1 MKYGKRMIAILLAAV
16 LTVGTLPQAALAE
29 EPTETTAVCTEPVE
43 TVQIPETTA
52 ETAAPETTGS
62 TEESVPETRPETA
75 PAATEESVPEPTGE
89 TAAETMGETVP
100 ETTGETVPETTAE
113 TEPEALLY
121 GLAGLPEDYVLSE
134 EELADKADMI
144 SHQVAQQTA
153 ALTEG
158 EQYEK
163 NTILVWAETEE
174 IAQVYA
180 EAFSAE
186 LLSWQDGLAALKLNG
201 VSVVEALIAAQESDR
216 LPAAYPNHIAVLPPD
231 EAEGTEDSGIA
242 LFSDDIPQTQTW
254 RSWLDNTADP
264 DTLLKNPASG
274 SYQYMHDTVDSYA
287 AWGVTTGKG
296 VTVAI
301 LDSGVMANH
310 EDLPNVTRIEVLYE
324 DKRLGLIGLGLDDAI
339 GHGTHVAGII
349 GAAMGN
355 GKGGAGIAP
364 GVKLLSLRITN
375 DKGSSTDAKLICG
388 LQAAVKAGAQ
398 IVNISLGGPAYSAVF
413 QKAINEATEAG
424 VTVVAAMGND
434 GTNCLNYPAG
444 YDNVI
449 GVVSVDRTNNRAS
462 GSSYGTWGD
471 VAAPGADIWSTYYNG
486 SYWPKSGTSMAS
498 PVVAG
503 VAALYKSVHPDAT
516 PAQITARLKAT
527 AAKGDSDLG
536 AGIVNAAAALSE
548 KPGIPT
554 VEIRSG
560 ETGKVLSHSD
570 GGTLSAPWDGQLC
583 LTGTGRFLL
592 YTLDGKTPGIREG
605 QIVCGQRY
613 NGPISLAP
621 YTGQTLTVKAMA
633 VGDGGLAG
641 TVLTCRIQVKK
652 GTEIGSVTVSG
663 PRELLAG
670 KTGEFQANVTGVN
683 PEAPVEQAV
692 TWQISN
698 RSENMAK
705 ASVNAST
712 GRLTT
717 PKLSAGD
724 EGWVEVT
731 AESKVGQVS
740 SEPFRVT
747 VKALNPVAK
756 ISLSETK
763 VSCYTG
769 NTAAL
774 TVTMLD
780 SKGNPVSPEVL
791 WSSSK
796 PQVATVENGVVTAL
810 VKGTAVITCKAL
822 DGSGKTAKC
831 TVTVTQGVE
840 SLTITGPASVAPG
853 GSAAF
858 RAQVSPRGAVN
869 RLTWSVVEGPA
880 GTRITNGRLYIPANA
895 PTGEPITI
903 SARPPEGGGTGA
915 EYTLRVAP
923 KCASVHTYLAGE
935 SGYVPVTEGYDW
947 AGNLTGL
954 TLYSVTP
961 ARYSS
966 RKDSAPLG
974 ATPMDAKGNYVDNES
989 CIRWSSSNPSVA
1001 SVTANGFVQ
1010 AHKAGTAKITAAAQ
1024 DGSNKKRIIT
1034 VKVENPVSKIALSTS
1049 APRGRMLIT
1058 PLLAAGKS
1066 VSHKVTFAETYGKP
1080 TNQKITWSWEL
1091 WARKGSERWNL
1102 TEDFSRYIG
1111 LTTSGRLSIRANAS
1125 SLIRDYIEAGKN
1137 LELTVIAQSQES
1149 GKAQD
1154 SITYLLV
1161 PPATKLYVAANRKT
1175 VGIEPGGTRE
1185 TVFYS
1190 DQFARSMGSYS
1201 ASNFVYTS
1209 SNPKVASVP
1218 AAVTMGK
1225 VTRYT
1230 GYSYGNDGWFSLQIH
1245 STQTGTAKITIRT
1258 TDGTNRSCTI
1268 TVRSTPKKEPS

>member
-1 MKYGKRMIAILLAAV
+1 MKYGKRIIAILLAAV
-16 LTVGTLPQAALAE
+16 LAMGTLPQAALAE

-43 TVQIPETTA
+43 TAQIPETRA

-89 TAAETMGETVP
+89 TIA

-113 TEPEALLY
+113 TEPEALPY
-121 GLAGLPEDYVLSE
+121 GLPGLPEDYILSD

-153 ALTEG
+153 SLTEG
-158 EQYEK
+158 TQYESG
-163 NTILVWAETEE
+163 ILLVWADTEE
-174 IAQVYA
+174 TAQAYA
-180 EAFSAE
+180 QAFSAE
-186 LLSWQDGLAALKLNG
+186 LVCRQDGLATLRLNG
-201 VSVVEALIAAQESDR
+201 VSVVEALTAAQESDR

-231 EAEGTEDSGIA
+231 EGEWEENPGLA
-242 LFSDDIPQTQTW
+242 LFSDDIPQPQTW
-254 RSWLDNTADP
+254 RSWLDNTENPDP
-264 DTLLKNPASG
+264 YLTDPTSYR
-274 SYQYMHDTVDSYA
+274 YQYMHDTVDSYA

-296 VTVAI
+296 VTVAVI
-301 LDSGVMANH
+301 DTGVKANH
-310 EDLPNVTRIEVLYE
+310 EDLPNLRRVEVTNGNEP
-324 DKRLGLIGLGLDDAI
+324 LGLEDAT

-364 GVKLLSLRITN
+364 GAAILSLRVVNAAGYIFY
-375 DKGSSTDAKLICG
+375 DSALIAA
-388 LQAAVKAGAQ
+388 LRTAVKNGAQ
-398 IVNISLGGPAYSAVF
+398 IVNISIGGTAYNAVF
-413 QKAINEATEAG
+413 QKVINEAAEAG

-471 VAAPGADIWSTYYNG
+471 VAAPGADIWSTYKNG
-486 SYWPKSGTSMAS
+486 SYGPKSGTSMAS

-527 AAKGDSDLG
+527 ATRGGSDLG

-554 VEIRSG
+554 AEIRSG
-560 ETGKVLSHSD
+560 ATGEVLSQSD
-570 GGTLSAPWDGQLC
+570 GGTLSAPWDGRLC

-613 NGPISLAP
+613 SEPISLAD
-621 YTGQTLTVKAMA
+621 YAGQTLTVKAMA

-641 TVLTCRIQVKK
+641 SVLTCRIQVKK

-692 TWQISN
+692 TWRISG
-698 RSENMAK
+698 RSDNMAR
-705 ASVNAST
+705 AAIGAST
-712 GRLTT
+712 GKLTT
-717 PKLSAGD
+717 PRLSAGD

-731 AESKVGQVS
+731 AASKTGQVS

-756 ISLSETK
+756 INLSAARI
-763 VSCYTG
+763 SCYTG
-769 NTAAL
+769 NTATL

-796 PQVATVENGVVTAL
+796 PQVATVEDGVVTAL
-810 VKGTAVITCKAL
+810 TKGSTSITCKAL

-831 TVTVTQGVE
+831 TVTVAQAVE
-840 SLTITGPASVAPG
+840 SLTITGPASLAPG
-853 GSAAF
+853 ASFTFKAQAA
-858 RAQVSPRGAVN
+858 PKGAGN
-869 RLTWSVVEGPA
+869 RFTWSVLAGPE
-880 GTRITNGRLYIPANA
+880 GTRITNGRLSVPKDAQIGD
-895 PTGEPITI
+895 TITI
-903 SARPPEGGGTGA
+903 SAQPPEGGGAGA

-923 KCASVHTYLAGE
+923 KCASVHISIPWNSDSPYAPLSE
-935 SGYVPVTEGYDW
+935 SYDR

-954 TLYSVTP
+954 TLYSVQP
-961 ARYSS
+961 GEYSK
-966 RKDSAPLG
+966 RKDCVRLVAD
-974 ATPMDAKGNYVDNES
+974 PMDARGGYLDNAG
-989 CIRWSSSNPSVA
+989 CLQWSSSNSSIV
-1001 SVTANGFVQ
+1001 SVTDNGFVQ
-1010 AHKAGTAKITAAAQ
+1010 AHKAGTAKITVSAL
-1024 DGSNKKRIIT
+1024 DGSGKKQTVT
-1034 VKVENPVSKIALSTS
+1034 VKVENPVSTIALFSS
-1049 APRGRMLIT
+1049 APQGRMLISE

-1066 VSHKVTFAETYGKP
+1066 VSHKVTFAETYGRP
-1080 TNQKITWSWEL
+1080 TNQKITWSWTL
-1091 WARKGSERWNL
+1091 KDSNGWDR
-1102 TEDFSRYIG
+1102 TEEFARYIG
-1111 LTTSGRLSIRANAS
+1111 LTSSGRLSIRSNAQSILSDDRNANTT
-1125 SLIRDYIEAGKN
+1125 LK
-1137 LELTVIAQSQES
+1137 LTVIAQSQDLS
-1149 GKAQD
+1149 GAYD
-1154 SITYLLV
+1154 TVTYRLV
-1161 PPATKLYVAANRKT
+1161 PPATKLYVAADRKT

-1185 TVFYS
+1185 MVFYS

-1201 ASNFVYTS
+1201 VSNFVYTS
-1209 SNPKVASVP
+1209 SNPKVASVVGS
-1218 AAVTMGK
+1218 ASGSSSGK
-1225 VTRYT
+1225 
-1230 GYSYGNDGWFSLQIH
+1230 DGWFTLKLS
-1245 STQTGTAKITIRT
+1245 STQTGTARITIRT

-1268 TVRSTPKKEPS
+1268 TVRSMPKRSNHE

>member
-1 MKYGKRMIAILLAAV
+1 MKYGKRIIAILLAAV
-16 LTVGTLPQAALAE
+16 LTMGTLPQAALAE

-43 TVQIPETTA
+43 TTQIPETTA

-113 TEPEALLY
+113 TEPEALPY

-134 EELADKADMI
+134 EALADKADMI

-186 LLSWQDGLAALKLNG
+186 LLSWQDGLATLRLNG
-201 VSVVEALIAAQESDR
+201 VSVVEALTAAQESDR

-231 EAEGTEDSGIA
+231 EAEGAEAPGLA
-242 LFSDDIPQTQTW
+242 LFSDDIPQPRTW

-310 EDLPNVTRIEVLYE
+310 EDLPNVTRIEVFY
-324 DKRLGLIGLGLDDAI
+324 KNASLGLDDAK

-486 SYWPKSGTSMAS
+486 NYWPKSGTSMAS

-527 AAKGDSDLG
+527 ATKGDSDLG

-560 ETGKVLSHSD
+560 ETGKVLSQSD

-583 LTGTGRFLL
+583 LTGTTGDDYIL
-592 YTLDGKTPGIREG
+592 YTLDGKTPGVREG
-605 QIVCGQRY
+605 QVISGQRY
-613 NGPISLAP
+613 NGPISLAD
-621 YTGQTLTVKAMA
+621 YAGQTLTVKAME
-633 VGDGGLAG
+633 VGSLGMAG
-641 TVLTCRIQVKK
+641 SVLTCRIQVKK
-652 GTEIGSVTVSG
+652 GTQIGSVTVSG

-705 ASVNAST
+705 ASLNAST

-717 PKLSAGD
+717 PKLSAGA

-731 AESKVGQVS
+731 AVSKTGQIS

-756 ISLSETK
+756 ISLSATK
-763 VSCYTG
+763 ISCYTG

-780 SKGNPVSPEVL
+780 SKGNPLSPEVL

-796 PQVATVENGVVTAL
+796 PQVATVEDGVVTAL
-810 VKGTAVITCKAL
+810 TKGSTTITCKAL

-831 TVTVTQGVE
+831 TVTVAQGVE

-869 RLTWSVVEGPA
+869 RLTWSVVEGPE
-880 GTRITNGRLYIPANA
+880 GTRITNGRLYVPANA
-895 PTGEPITI
+895 PTGESITI

-961 ARYSS
+961 ARYST

-1010 AHKAGTAKITAAAQ
+1010 AHKAGTAKITVSAL
-1024 DGSNKKRIIT
+1024 DGSGKKQTVT

-1049 APRGRMLIT
+1049 APRGRMRIT

-1066 VSHKVTFAETYGKP
+1066 VSHKVTFAETYGRP

-1091 WARKGSERWNL
+1091 WARKGSESWNL
-1102 TEDFSRYIG
+1102 TADFSGYIG

-1125 SLIRDYIEAGKN
+1125 NRIRDYIEAGKD
-1137 LELTVIAQSQES
+1137 LELKVIAQSQDLS
-1149 GKAQD
+1149 GAYD
-1154 SITYLLV
+1154 TVTYLLV
-1161 PPATKLYVAANRKT
+1161 PPATKLYTRKSA
-1175 VGIEPGGTRE
+1175 VSIEPGGTVE
-1185 TVFYS
+1185 TDFYS
-1190 DQFARSMGSYS
+1190 NQFAQSKG
-1201 ASNFVYTS
+1201 SNFVFTS
-1209 SNPKVASVP
+1209 SNPKVASVI
-1218 AAVTMGK
+1218 
-1225 VTRYT
+1225 
-1230 GYSYGNDGWFSLQIH
+1230 GNSSDSSGSSAGEDGWFSLVIH

-1268 TVRSTPKKEPS
+1268 TVRSTPKKEQS

>member
-1 MKYGKRMIAILLAAV
+1 MKYGKRIIAILLAAV
-16 LTVGTLPQAALAE
+16 LTMGTLPQAALAE
-29 EPTETTAVCTEPVE
+29 EPTETTAACTEPVE
-43 TVQIPETTA
+43 SVQIPETRA

-62 TEESVPETRPETA
+62 TEESVPETSPETV
-75 PAATEESVPEPTGE
+75 PAVTEESVPEPTGE
-89 TAAETMGETVP
+89 TIA

-113 TEPEALLY
+113 IEPEALPYDLP
-121 GLAGLPEDYVLSE
+121 GLPEDYVLSE
-134 EELADKADMI
+134 EALADKADMI

-153 ALTEG
+153 SLTEG
-158 EQYEK
+158 TQYESGVL
-163 NTILVWAETEE
+163 LVWADTEE
-174 IAQVYA
+174 TAQAYA
-180 EAFSAE
+180 QAFSAE
-186 LLSWQDGLAALKLNG
+186 LVCRQDGLATLRLNG
-201 VSVVEALIAAQESDR
+201 ISVVEALTAAQESDR

-231 EAEGTEDSGIA
+231 EGEWEENSGLA
-242 LFSDDIPQTQTW
+242 LFSEDIPQPQTW
-254 RSWLDNTADP
+254 RSWLDNTENPDP
-264 DTLLKNPASG
+264 YLTDPTAYR
-274 SYQYMHDTVDSYA
+274 YQYMHDTVDSYA

-296 VTVAI
+296 VTVAVI
-301 LDSGVMANH
+301 DTGVKANH
-310 EDLPNVTRIEVLYE
+310 EDLPNLRRVEVTNGNES
-324 DKRLGLIGLGLDDAI
+324 LGLDDAT

-364 GVKLLSLRITN
+364 GATILSLRVVNAAGYIY
-375 DKGSSTDAKLICG
+375 DSALIAA
-388 LQAAVKAGAQ
+388 LRTAVKNGAQ
-398 IVNISLGGPAYSAVF
+398 IVNISIGGTAYNAVF
-413 QKAINEATEAG
+413 QKVVNEATEAG

-471 VAAPGADIWSTYYNG
+471 VAAPGAAVWSTTYNG
-486 SYWPKSGTSMAS
+486 SYGPKSGTSMAS

-527 AAKGDSDLG
+527 ATKGGSDLG
-536 AGIVNAAAALSE
+536 AGIVNAAKALSE

-554 VEIRSG
+554 AEIRSG
-560 ETGKVLSHSD
+560 ETGEVLSQSD

-592 YTLDGKTPGIREG
+592 YTLDGKNPGIREG
-605 QIVCGQRY
+605 QIVRGQRY
-613 NGPISLAP
+613 NGPISLAD
-621 YTGQTLTVKAMA
+621 YAGQTLTVKAMA
-633 VGDGGLAG
+633 VSDGGLAG
-641 TVLTCRIQVKK
+641 SVLTCRIQVKK

-683 PEAPVEQAV
+683 PEAPVEQTV
-692 TWQISN
+692 TWRISG
-698 RSENMAK
+698 RSDNMAR
-705 ASVNAST
+705 AAIGAST
-712 GRLTT
+712 GKLTT

-731 AESKVGQVS
+731 AASKTGQVF

-756 ISLSETK
+756 INLSETK

-769 NTAAL
+769 NTATL

-796 PQVATVENGVVTAL
+796 PQVATVEDGVVTAL
-810 VKGTAVITCKAL
+810 AKGSTTITCKAL

-831 TVTVTQGVE
+831 TVTVAQAVE
-840 SLTITGPASVAPG
+840 SLTITGPASLAPG
-853 GSAAF
+853 ASFTFKAQAA
-858 RAQVSPRGAVN
+858 PKGAAN
-869 RLTWSVVEGPA
+869 RFTWSILAGPE
-880 GTRITNGRLYIPANA
+880 GTRITNGRLSVPKDAQIGD
-895 PTGEPITI
+895 TITI
-903 SARPPEGGGTGA
+903 SAQPPEGGGVGA
-915 EYTLRVAP
+915 EYTLTVAP

-935 SGYVPVTEGYDW
+935 SGYVPVTEGYDR

-954 TLYSVTP
+954 TLYSVQP
-961 ARYSS
+961 GEYSK

-989 CIRWSSSNPSVA
+989 CIRWSSSNPSIV
-1001 SVTANGFVQ
+1001 SVTDDGFVQ
-1010 AHKAGTAKITAAAQ
+1010 AHKAGTAKITVSAL
-1024 DGSNKKRIIT
+1024 DGSGKKQTVT
-1034 VKVENPVSKIALSTS
+1034 VKVENPVSTIALFSS
-1049 APRGRMLIT
+1049 APQGRMLISE

-1066 VSHKVTFAETYGKP
+1066 VSHKVTFAETYGRP
-1080 TNQKITWSWEL
+1080 TNQKITWSWTL
-1091 WARKGSERWNL
+1091 KDSNGWDR
-1102 TEDFSRYIG
+1102 TEEFARYIG
-1111 LTTSGRLSIRANAS
+1111 LTSGGRLSIRSSAQSILADDRDANTT
-1125 SLIRDYIEAGKN
+1125 LY
-1137 LELTVIAQSQES
+1137 LTVIAQSQES
-1149 GKAQD
+1149 GEAQD
-1154 SITYLLV
+1154 SITYRLV
-1161 PPATKLYVAANRKT
+1161 PPATKLYVAADRKT

-1185 TVFYS
+1185 MVFYS

-1201 ASNFVYTS
+1201 VSNFVYTS
-1209 SNPKVASVP
+1209 SNPKVASVVGS
-1218 AAVTMGK
+1218 ASGSSSGK
-1225 VTRYT
+1225 
-1230 GYSYGNDGWFSLQIH
+1230 DGWFTLKLS
-1245 STQTGTAKITIRT
+1245 STQTGTARITIRT

-1268 TVRSTPKKEPS
+1268 TVRSMPKKEQS

>member
-1 MKYGKRMIAILLAAV
+1 MKYGKRIIAILLAAV
-16 LTVGTLPQAALAE
+16 LAMGTLPQAALAE

-43 TVQIPETTA
+43 TTQIPETRA
-52 ETAAPETTGS
+52 ETAAPETTEPA
-62 TEESVPETRPETA
+62 EESVPETTTETA

-89 TAAETMGETVP
+89 TVA
-100 ETTGETVPETTAE
+100 ETTGETIPETTAE
-113 TEPEALLY
+113 TEPEALPYDLP
-121 GLAGLPEDYVLSE
+121 GLPEDYVLSE

-144 SHQVAQQTA
+144 SHKVAQQTA

-186 LLSWQDGLAALKLNG
+186 LLSWQDGLATLRLNG
-201 VSVVEALIAAQESDR
+201 ISVVEALTAAQESDR

-231 EAEGTEDSGIA
+231 EGEWEEDSGIA
-242 LFSDDIPQTQTW
+242 LFSEDIPQTQTW
-254 RSWLDNTADP
+254 RSWLDNTENPDP
-264 DTLLKNPASG
+264 YLTDPTSYR
-274 SYQYMHDTVDSYA
+274 YQYMHDTVDSYA

-310 EDLPNVTRIEVLYE
+310 EDLPNVTRIEVFY
-324 DKRLGLIGLGLDDAI
+324 KNASLGLDDAK

-349 GAAMGN
+349 SAAMGN

-375 DKGSSTDAKLICG
+375 DAGSSNDAKLICG

-413 QKAINEATEAG
+413 QKVINEATEAG

-471 VAAPGADIWSTYYNG
+471 VAAPGAAVWSTTYKG
-486 SYWPKSGTSMAS
+486 SYGPKSGTSMAS

-527 AAKGDSDLG
+527 ATRGGSDLG

-560 ETGKVLSHSD
+560 ETGEVLSQSD

-613 NGPISLAP
+613 NGPISLAD
-621 YTGQTLTVKAMA
+621 YAGQTLTVKAMA

-641 TVLTCRIQVKK
+641 SVLTCRIQVKK

-692 TWQISN
+692 TWRISD
-698 RSENMAK
+698 RSDNMAR
-705 ASVNAST
+705 AAIGAST
-712 GRLTT
+712 GKLTT
-717 PKLSAGD
+717 PRLSAGD

-731 AESKVGQVS
+731 AASKTGQVS

-756 ISLSETK
+756 IALSTRK
-763 VSCYTG
+763 ISCYTG
-769 NTAAL
+769 NTATL

-780 SKGNPVSPEVL
+780 SKGNPVSTEVL

-796 PQVATVENGVVTAL
+796 PQVATVEDGVVTAL
-810 VKGTAVITCKAL
+810 TKGSTTITCKAL

-831 TVTVTQGVE
+831 TVTVAQAVE
-840 SLTITGPASVAPG
+840 NLTITGPASLAPG
-853 GSAAF
+853 ASFTFKAQAA
-858 RAQVSPRGAVN
+858 PKGAVS
-869 RLTWSVVEGPA
+869 RFTWSVLEGPE
-880 GTRITNGRLYIPANA
+880 GTRITNGRLSVPKDAQIGD
-895 PTGEPITI
+895 TITI
-903 SARPPEGGGTGA
+903 SAQPPEGGGAGA
-915 EYTLRVAP
+915 EYTLTVAP

-935 SGYVPVTEGYDW
+935 SGYVPVTEGYDR

-954 TLYSVTP
+954 TLYSVQP
-961 ARYSS
+961 GEYSK
-966 RKDSAPLG
+966 RKDCVRLG
-974 ATPMDAKGNYVDNES
+974 ADPMDARGRYLDNAG
-989 CIRWSSSNPSVA
+989 CLRWSSSNPSIV
-1001 SVTANGFVQ
+1001 SVTGDGFVQ
-1010 AHKAGTAKITAAAQ
+1010 AHKAGTAKITVSAQ
-1024 DGSNKKRIIT
+1024 DGSGKKQTVT
-1034 VKVENPVSKIALSTS
+1034 VKVENPVSTIALFSS
-1049 APRGRMLIT
+1049 APQGRMLISE

-1066 VSHKVTFAETYGKP
+1066 VSHKVTFAETYGRP
-1080 TNQKITWSWEL
+1080 TNQKITWSWTL
-1091 WARKGSERWNL
+1091 KDSNGWDR
-1102 TEDFSRYIG
+1102 TEEFARYIG
-1111 LTTSGRLSIRANAS
+1111 LTSSGRLSIRSSAQSILSDYRDANTT
-1125 SLIRDYIEAGKN
+1125 LK
-1137 LELTVIAQSQES
+1137 LTVIAQSQDLS
-1149 GKAQD
+1149 GAYD
-1154 SITYLLV
+1154 TVTYLLV
-1161 PPATKLYVAANRKT
+1161 PPATKLSVVADRKT

-1185 TVFYS
+1185 MVFYS

-1201 ASNFVYTS
+1201 VSNFVYTS
-1209 SNPKVASVP
+1209 SNPKVASVVGS
-1218 AAVTMGK
+1218 ASGSSSGK
-1225 VTRYT
+1225 
-1230 GYSYGNDGWFSLQIH
+1230 DGWFTLKLS
-1245 STQTGTAKITIRT
+1245 STQTGTARITIRT

-1268 TVRSTPKKEPS
+1268 TVRSMPKKEQS

>member
-1 MKYGKRMIAILLAAV
+1 
-16 LTVGTLPQAALAE
+16 
-29 EPTETTAVCTEPVE
+29 
-43 TVQIPETTA
+43 
-52 ETAAPETTGS
+52 
-62 TEESVPETRPETA
+62 
-75 PAATEESVPEPTGE
+75 
-89 TAAETMGETVP
+89 
-100 ETTGETVPETTAE
+100 
-113 TEPEALLY
+113 
-121 GLAGLPEDYVLSE
+121 
-134 EELADKADMI
+134 
-144 SHQVAQQTA
+144 
-153 ALTEG
+153 
-158 EQYEK
+158 
-163 NTILVWAETEE
+163 
-174 IAQVYA
+174 
-180 EAFSAE
+180 
-186 LLSWQDGLAALKLNG
+186 
-201 VSVVEALIAAQESDR
+201 
-216 LPAAYPNHIAVLPPD
+216 
-231 EAEGTEDSGIA
+231 
-242 LFSDDIPQTQTW
+242 
-254 RSWLDNTADP
+254 
-264 DTLLKNPASG
+264 
-274 SYQYMHDTVDSYA
+274 
-287 AWGVTTGKG
+287 
-296 VTVAI
+296 
-301 LDSGVMANH
+301 
-310 EDLPNVTRIEVLYE
+310 
-324 DKRLGLIGLGLDDAI
+324 
-339 GHGTHVAGII
+339 
-349 GAAMGN
+349 MGN

-413 QKAINEATEAG
+413 QKAINEAAEAG

-471 VAAPGADIWSTYYNG
+471 VAAPGASIYSTTYTG
-486 SYWPKSGTSMAS
+486 SYGPKSGTSMAS

-503 VAALYKSVHPDAT
+503 VAALYKSVHPNAT

-527 AAKGDSDLG
+527 ATKGDSDLG

-560 ETGKVLSHSD
+560 ETGKVLSQSD

-583 LTGTGRFLL
+583 LTGTTGDDYIL
-592 YTLDGKTPGIREG
+592 YTLDGKTPGVREE
-605 QIVCGQRY
+605 QVISGQRY

-621 YTGQTLTVKAMA
+621 YAGRTLTVKAME
-633 VGDGGLAG
+633 VGSLGMAG
-641 TVLTCRIQVKK
+641 SVLTCRIQVKK

-670 KTGEFQANVTGVN
+670 KTGEFRAKVTGVN

-774 TVTMLD
+774 TVTMSD

-796 PQVATVENGVVTAL
+796 PQVATVEDGVVTAL
-810 VKGTAVITCKAL
+810 TKGSTTITCKAL

-880 GTRITNGRLYIPANA
+880 GTRITNGRLYVPANA

-923 KCASVHTYLAGE
+923 KCAGVHTYLAGE
-935 SGYVPVTEGYDW
+935 SGYVPVTEGYDR

-1066 VSHKVTFAETYGKP
+1066 VSHKVTFAETYGRP
-1080 TNQKITWSWEL
+1080 TNQKITWSWTAWDSYGWNHTDEL
-1091 WARKGSERWNL
+1091 AR
-1102 TEDFSRYIG
+1102 YVG
-1111 LTTSGRLSIRANAS
+1111 LTTSGRLSIHPKAA
-1125 SLIRDYIEAGKN
+1125 SLIEEWVQAGKTPY
-1137 LELTVIAQSQES
+1137 LMVTAQSQDL
-1149 GKAQD
+1149 GGAQD
-1154 SITYLLV
+1154 SVTYILT
-1161 PPATKLYVAANRKT
+1161 PPATKLSVAANRKT

-1185 TVFYS
+1185 IVFYT
-1190 DQFARSMGSYS
+1190 DQFAQSKGSYS
-1201 ASNFVYTS
+1201 VSNFVITS

-1218 AAVTMGK
+1218 ASVGMDK

-1230 GYSYGNDGWFSLQIH
+1230 GYSYGNDGWFSLLIH
-1245 STQTGTAKITIRT
+1245 STQPGTARITIRT

-1268 TVRSTPKKEPS
+1268 TVRSTPKKEGS

>member
-1 MKYGKRMIAILLAAV
+1 MKYGKRIIAILLAAV
-16 LTVGTLPQAALAE
+16 LTMGILPQAALAE

-52 ETAAPETTGS
+52 ETAAPETTEPA
-62 TEESVPETRPETA
+62 EESVPETTTETA
-75 PAATEESVPEPTGE
+75 PAVTEESVPEPTGQT
-89 TAAETMGETVP
+89 TA

-113 TEPEALLY
+113 TKPEALPY

-134 EELADKADMI
+134 EALADKADMI

-158 EQYEK
+158 AQYEK

-186 LLSWQDGLAALKLNG
+186 LLSWQDGLAALRLNG
-201 VSVVEALIAAQESDR
+201 VSVVEALTAAQESDR

-242 LFSDDIPQTQTW
+242 LFSDDIPQPQTW

-264 DTLLKNPASG
+264 DTLLQNPASG

-310 EDLPNVTRIEVLYE
+310 EDLPNVTRIEVFY
-324 DKRLGLIGLGLDDAI
+324 KNASLGLDDAI

-349 GAAMGN
+349 NAAMGN

-527 AAKGDSDLG
+527 ATKGDSDLG

-554 VEIRSG
+554 AEIRSG
-560 ETGKVLSHSD
+560 ETGKVLSQSD

-605 QIVCGQRY
+605 QIVRGQRY

-621 YTGQTLTVKAMA
+621 YVGQTLTVKAMA

-670 KTGEFQANVTGVN
+670 KTGEFRANVTGVN
-683 PEAPVEQAV
+683 PEAPVEQTV
-692 TWQISN
+692 TWHISD

-712 GRLTT
+712 GKLTT
-717 PKLSAGD
+717 PRLSAGD
-724 EGWVEVT
+724 EGWVEVM
-731 AESKVGQVS
+731 AESKAGQVS

-756 ISLSETK
+756 IALSTRK
-763 VSCYTG
+763 ISCYTG
-769 NTAAL
+769 NTATL

-780 SKGNPVSPEVL
+780 SKGNPVFPEVL

-796 PQVATVENGVVTAL
+796 PQVATVEDGVVTAL
-810 VKGTAVITCKAL
+810 AKGSTTITCKAL

-831 TVTVTQGVE
+831 TVTVAQAVE
-840 SLTITGPASVAPG
+840 SLTITGPASVVPG
-853 GSAAF
+853 GSAVF

-880 GTRITNGRLYIPANA
+880 GTRITNGRLYVPKDA
-895 PTGEPITI
+895 PIGDTITI
-903 SARPPEGGGTGA
+903 SARPPEGGGTGT
-915 EYTLRVAP
+915 EYTLRIAP

-935 SGYVPVTEGYDW
+935 SGYVPVTEGYDR
-947 AGNLTGL
+947 ARNLTGL

-961 ARYSS
+961 ARYST

-1001 SVTANGFVQ
+1001 SVTADGFVQ

-1066 VSHKVTFAETYGKP
+1066 VSHKVTFAETYGRP

-1091 WARKGSERWNL
+1091 WARKDSESWNL
-1102 TEDFSRYIG
+1102 TADFSRYIG

-1125 SLIRDYIEAGKN
+1125 SLIRNYIEAGKN
-1137 LELTVIAQSQES
+1137 LELTAIAQSQES
-1149 GKAQD
+1149 GKARD

-1161 PPATKLYVAANRKT
+1161 PPATKLYVAADRKI

-1190 DQFARSMGSYS
+1190 DQYAQYPYKSIYP
-1201 ASNFVYTS
+1201 ASNFIFTS
-1209 SNPKVASVP
+1209 SNPKVASVI
-1218 AAVTMGK
+1218 GNNN
-1225 VTRYT
+1225 T
-1230 GYSYGNDGWFSLQIH
+1230 GYCYGNDGWFTLKIH

-1268 TVRSTPKKEPS
+1268 TVRSTPKKEQS

>member
-16 LTVGTLPQAALAE
+16 LTMGTLPQAALAE

-43 TVQIPETTA
+43 TAQIPETTS

-75 PAATEESVPEPTGE
+75 PAATDESVPEPTGE

-100 ETTGETVPETTAE
+100 ETTAE
-113 TEPEALLY
+113 TEPEALPY

-186 LLSWQDGLAALKLNG
+186 LLSWQDGLAALRLNG
-201 VSVVEALIAAQESDR
+201 VSVAEALTAAQESDR

-231 EAEGTEDSGIA
+231 EGEGTEAPGLA
-242 LFSDDIPQTQTW
+242 LFSDDIPQPQTW

-324 DKRLGLIGLGLDDAI
+324 DKRLGLISLGLDDAI

-349 GAAMGN
+349 SAAMGN

-375 DKGSSTDAKLICG
+375 DKGSSTDSKLICG

-413 QKAINEATEAG
+413 QKAINEAAEAG

-471 VAAPGADIWSTYYNG
+471 VAAPGASIYSTTYTG
-486 SYWPKSGTSMAS
+486 SYGPKSGTSMAS

-503 VAALYKSVHPDAT
+503 VAALYKSVHPNAT

-527 AAKGDSDLG
+527 ATKGDSDLG

-560 ETGKVLSHSD
+560 ETGKVLSQSD

-605 QIVCGQRY
+605 QVISGQRY
-613 NGPISLAP
+613 SEPISLAD
-621 YTGQTLTVKAMA
+621 YAGQTLTVKAMA

-652 GTEIGSVTVSG
+652 GTQIGSVTVSG

-670 KTGEFQANVTGVN
+670 KTGEFRAKVTGVN
-683 PEAPVEQAV
+683 PEAPVEQTV
-692 TWQISN
+692 IWQISN

-712 GRLTT
+712 GKLTT

-747 VKALNPVAK
+747 VKTLNPVAK

-774 TVTMLD
+774 TVTMSD

-796 PQVATVENGVVTAL
+796 PQVATVEGGVVTAL
-810 VKGTAVITCKAL
+810 AKGTAVITCKAL

-831 TVTVTQGVE
+831 TVTVAQGVE

-895 PTGEPITI
+895 PIGDVITI
-903 SARPPEGGGTGA
+903 SAQPPAGGGAGA

-935 SGYVPVTEGYDW
+935 SGYVPVTEGYDL

-1001 SVTANGFVQ
+1001 SVTASGFVQ
-1010 AHKAGTAKITAAAQ
+1010 AHKAGTAKITVSAL

-1066 VSHKVTFAETYGKP
+1066 VSHKVTFAETYGRP

-1091 WARKGSERWNL
+1091 WAKKDSESWNL
-1102 TEDFSRYIG
+1102 TADFSRYIG

-1125 SLIRDYIEAGKN
+1125 NRIRDYIEAGKN
-1137 LELTVIAQSQES
+1137 LELKVIAQSQES
-1149 GKAQD
+1149 GRAQD

-1161 PPATKLYVAANRKT
+1161 PPATKLYTRKSA
-1175 VGIEPGGTRE
+1175 VSIEPGGTVE
-1185 TVFYS
+1185 TDFYS
-1190 DQFARSMGSYS
+1190 NQFAQSKG
-1201 ASNFVYTS
+1201 SNFVFTS
-1209 SNPKVASVP
+1209 SNPKVASVI
-1218 AAVTMGK
+1218 
-1225 VTRYT
+1225 
-1230 GYSYGNDGWFSLQIH
+1230 GNSSGSSAGEDGWFSLVIH

-1268 TVRSTPKKEPS
+1268 TVRSTPKKEQS

>member
-16 LTVGTLPQAALAE
+16 LTMGTLPQTALAE

-43 TVQIPETTA
+43 TAQIPETTA
-52 ETAAPETTGS
+52 ETAAPETTGPV
-62 TEESVPETRPETA
+62 EESVPETRPETA

-89 TAAETMGETVP
+89 TTA

-113 TEPEALLY
+113 TEPEALPY

-134 EELADKADMI
+134 EELADKADMV

-186 LLSWQDGLAALKLNG
+186 LLSWQDGLATLKLNG
-201 VSVVEALIAAQESDR
+201 VSVVEALTAAQESDR
-216 LPAAYPNHIAVLPPD
+216 LPAAYPNHMAVLPPD
-231 EAEGTEDSGIA
+231 EAEGTEDSGVA

-287 AWGVTTGKG
+287 AWGITTGKG
-296 VTVAI
+296 VTVAVI
-301 LDSGVMANH
+301 DTGVKANH
-310 EDLPNVTRIEVLYE
+310 EDLPNLRRVEVVNGNE
-324 DKRLGLIGLGLDDAI
+324 SLGLDDTV

-364 GVKLLSLRITN
+364 GVTILSLRVV
-375 DKGSSTDAKLICG
+375 DAKGNISVAALTAA
-388 LQAAVKAGAQ
+388 LRTAVKNGAQ
-398 IVNISLGGPAYSAVF
+398 IVNISIGGTGYNAVF
-413 QKAINEATEAG
+413 QKVINEAAEAG

-471 VAAPGADIWSTYYNG
+471 VAAPGANIWSTIYDG
-486 SYWPKSGTSMAS
+486 SYWTKSGTSMAS

-527 AAKGDSDLG
+527 ATKGDSDLG
-536 AGIVNAAAALSE
+536 AGIVNAAAALAE

-560 ETGKVLSHSD
+560 ETGEVLSHST

-583 LTGTGRFLL
+583 LTGSEENAFLL
-592 YTLDGKTPGIREG
+592 YTLDGKTPGVREG
-605 QIVCGQRY
+605 QVISGQRY

-621 YTGQTLTVKAMA
+621 YVGQTLTVKAME
-633 VGDGGLAG
+633 VGSLGMAG
-641 TVLTCRIQVKK
+641 SVLTCRIQVKK

-670 KTGEFQANVTGVN
+670 KTGEFQAKVTGVN

-692 TWQISN
+692 TWRISD

-712 GRLTT
+712 GKLTT

-724 EGWVEVT
+724 EGWVEVM
-731 AESKVGQVS
+731 AASKAGQVS

-747 VKALNPVAK
+747 VKTLNPVAK

-769 NTAAL
+769 NTVNLRA
-774 TVTMLD
+774 TMLD
-780 SKGNPVSPEVL
+780 SKGAPVTPEVL

-796 PQVATVENGVVTAL
+796 PQVATVEDGVVTAL

-858 RAQVSPRGAVN
+858 RAQASPRGAVN
-869 RLTWSVVEGPA
+869 RFTWSVVEGPA
-880 GTRITNGRLYIPANA
+880 GTRITNGRLYVPANA

-903 SARPPEGGGTGA
+903 SARPPAGGGTGA

-935 SGYVPVTEGYDW
+935 SGYVPVTEGYDL

-1001 SVTANGFVQ
+1001 SVTASGFVQ

-1066 VSHKVTFAETYGKP
+1066 VSHKVTFAETYGRP

-1091 WARKGSERWNL
+1091 WARKGSESWNL
-1102 TEDFSRYIG
+1102 TADFSGYIG

-1149 GKAQD
+1149 GRAQD
-1154 SITYLLV
+1154 SVTYLLV

-1185 TVFYS
+1185 MVFYS

-1201 ASNFVYTS
+1201 KGNFVYTS

-1218 AAVTMGK
+1218 ASVSMDK
-1225 VTRYT
+1225 VTRCT
-1230 GYSYGNDGWFSLQIH
+1230 GYSYGNDGWFSLLIH

-1268 TVRSTPKKEPS
+1268 TVRSTPKKEGS

>member
-1 MKYGKRMIAILLAAV
+1 MKYGKRIIAILLAVV
-16 LTVGTLPQAALAE
+16 LTMGTLPQAALAE

-43 TVQIPETTA
+43 TAQIPETTA
-52 ETAAPETTGS
+52 EMAAPETTGPA
-62 TEESVPETRPETA
+62 EESVPETRPETA
-75 PAATEESVPEPTGE
+75 PAATEELVPEPTGE

-113 TEPEALLY
+113 TEPEALPY

-134 EELADKADMI
+134 EALADKADMI

-201 VSVVEALIAAQESDR
+201 VSVVEALTAAQESDR
-216 LPAAYPNHIAVLPPD
+216 LPAAYPNHMAVLPPD
-231 EAEGTEDSGIA
+231 EAEGAEEPGLA

-375 DKGSSTDAKLICG
+375 DKGSSNDAKLICG

-471 VAAPGADIWSTYYNG
+471 VAAPGANIWSTIYDG

-527 AAKGDSDLG
+527 ATKGDSDLG
-536 AGIVNAAAALSE
+536 AGIVNAAAALAE

-560 ETGKVLSHSD
+560 ETGEVLSQSD

-592 YTLDGKTPGIREG
+592 YTLDGKTPGILEG

-613 NGPISLAP
+613 SEPISLAD
-621 YTGQTLTVKAMA
+621 YVGQTLTVKAMA
-633 VGDGGLAG
+633 VSDGGLAG

-670 KTGEFQANVTGVN
+670 KTGEFRAKVTGVN

-731 AESKVGQVS
+731 AESKAGQVS

-747 VKALNPVAK
+747 VKTLNPVAK

-774 TVTMLD
+774 TVTMSD

-791 WSSSK
+791 WSSGK
-796 PQVATVENGVVTAL
+796 PQVATVEDGVVTAL

-880 GTRITNGRLYIPANA
+880 GTRITNGRLYVPANA

-935 SGYVPVTEGYDW
+935 SGYVPVTEGYDL

-961 ARYSS
+961 ARYSG

-1024 DGSNKKRIIT
+1024 DGSGKKQTVT
-1034 VKVENPVSKIALSTS
+1034 VKVESLVSKIALSTS
-1049 APRGRMLIT
+1049 ALRGRMLIT

-1066 VSHKVTFAETYGKP
+1066 VSHKVTFAETYGRP

-1102 TEDFSRYIG
+1102 TADFSRYIG

-1125 SLIRDYIEAGKN
+1125 NRIRDYIEEGKD
-1137 LELTVIAQSQES
+1137 LELKVIAQSQDLS
-1149 GKAQD
+1149 GAYD
-1154 SITYLLV
+1154 TVTYLLV
-1161 PPATKLYVAANRKT
+1161 PPATKLYTRKS
-1175 VGIEPGGTRE
+1175 VVSIEPGGTVE
-1185 TVFYS
+1185 TDFYS
-1190 DQFARSMGSYS
+1190 NQFAQSKG
-1201 ASNFVYTS
+1201 SNFVFTS
-1209 SNPKVASVP
+1209 SNPKVASVI
-1218 AAVTMGK
+1218 
-1225 VTRYT
+1225 
-1230 GYSYGNDGWFSLQIH
+1230 GNSSGSSAGEDGWFSLVIH

-1268 TVRSTPKKEPS
+1268 TVRSTPKKEQS

>member
-1 MKYGKRMIAILLAAV
+1 MKYGKRIIAILLAAV
-16 LTVGTLPQAALAE
+16 LTMGTLPQAALAE
-29 EPTETTAVCTEPVE
+29 EPTETTAICTEPVE

-62 TEESVPETRPETA
+62 TEESIPETA
-75 PAATEESVPEPTGE
+75 PAATEESVPEPT
-89 TAAETMGETVP
+89 GETVP

-113 TEPEALLY
+113 TEPEALPY
-121 GLAGLPEDYVLSE
+121 DLAGLPEDYVLSE
-134 EELADKADMI
+134 EALADKADMI

-201 VSVVEALIAAQESDR
+201 VSVVEALTAAQKSDR

-231 EAEGTEDSGIA
+231 EAEGAEEPGLA
-242 LFSDDIPQTQTW
+242 LFSEDIPQPQTW
-254 RSWLDNTADP
+254 RSWLDNTENPDP
-264 DTLLKNPASG
+264 YLTDPTSYR
-274 SYQYMHDTVDSYA
+274 YQYMHDTVDSYA

-296 VTVAI
+296 VTVAVI
-301 LDSGVMANH
+301 DTGVKANH
-310 EDLPNVTRIEVLYE
+310 EDLPNLRRVEVINGKE
-324 DKRLGLIGLGLDDAI
+324 SLGLDDTA

-364 GVKLLSLRITN
+364 GVTILSLRVVNAAGYIY
-375 DKGSSTDAKLICG
+375 DSALI
-388 LQAAVKAGAQ
+388 AALRTAVENGAQ
-398 IVNISLGGPAYSAVF
+398 IVNISIGGTAYNAVF
-413 QKAINEATEAG
+413 QKVINEAAEAG

-471 VAAPGADIWSTYYNG
+471 VAAPGASIYSTTYTG
-486 SYWPKSGTSMAS
+486 SYGPKSGTSMAS

-527 AAKGDSDLG
+527 ATKGGSDLG

-560 ETGKVLSHSD
+560 ETGEVLSQST

-613 NGPISLAP
+613 SEPISLAD
-621 YTGQTLTVKAMA
+621 YAGQTLTVKAMA
-633 VGDGGLAG
+633 VSDGGLAG
-641 TVLTCRIQVKK
+641 TVLTCRIQVQK
-652 GTEIGSVTVSG
+652 GTQIGSVTVSG

-670 KTGEFQANVTGVN
+670 KTGEFQAKVTGVN

-698 RSENMAK
+698 RSENMAR
-705 ASVNAST
+705 AAIGAST
-712 GRLTT
+712 GKLTT
-717 PKLSAGD
+717 PRLSAGD

-731 AESKVGQVS
+731 AVSKAGQVS

-763 VSCYTG
+763 ISCYTG
-769 NTAAL
+769 NTATL

-780 SKGNPVSPEVL
+780 YKGNPVSPEVL

-796 PQVATVENGVVTAL
+796 PQVATVEDGVVTAL
-810 VKGTAVITCKAL
+810 TKGSTTITCKAL

-831 TVTVTQGVE
+831 TVTVAQAVE
-840 SLTITGPASVAPG
+840 SLTITGPVSLAPGANFTFKAQVAPT
-853 GSAAF
+853 
-858 RAQVSPRGAVN
+858 GAVN
-869 RLTWSVVEGPA
+869 RLTWSVLEGPE
-880 GTRITNGRLYIPANA
+880 GTRIANGRLYVPKDAQ
-895 PTGEPITI
+895 TGDTITI
-903 SARPPEGGGTGA
+903 SAQPPEGGGVGA
-915 EYTLRVAP
+915 EYTLTVAP
-923 KCASVHTYLAGE
+923 KCSRIYTYISGD
-935 SGYVPVTEGYDW
+935 SGYAPLSASYDR
-947 AGNLTGL
+947 AENLTGL
-954 TLYSVTP
+954 TLYSVQP
-961 ARYSS
+961 GECSK
-966 RKDSAPLG
+966 RKDCVLLG
-974 ATPMDAKGNYVDNES
+974 ADPMDARGGYLNNTG
-989 CIRWSSSNPSVA
+989 CLRWSSSNPSIV
-1001 SVTANGFVQ
+1001 SVTDDGFVQ
-1010 AHKAGTAKITAAAQ
+1010 AHKAGTAKITVSAL
-1024 DGSNKKRIIT
+1024 DGSGKKQTVT
-1034 VKVENPVSKIALSTS
+1034 VKVENPVSTIALSTS
-1049 APRGRMLIT
+1049 APRGRMLISDS
-1058 PLLAAGKS
+1058 LLAAGKS
-1066 VSHKVTFAETYGKP
+1066 VSHKVTFAETYGRP

-1091 WARKGSERWNL
+1091 KDSNGWDQ
-1102 TEDFSRYIG
+1102 TEKFARYIG
-1111 LTTSGRLSIRANAS
+1111 LTSGGRLSIRSNAQSILSDYRDANIT
-1125 SLIRDYIEAGKN
+1125 LK
-1137 LELTVIAQSQES
+1137 LTVIAQSQES
-1149 GKAQD
+1149 GEAQD

-1201 ASNFVYTS
+1201 VSNFVYTS
-1209 SNPKVASVP
+1209 SNPKVASVIGDINP
-1218 AAVTMGK
+1218 K
-1225 VTRYT
+1225 RSNT
-1230 GYSYGNDGWFSLQIH
+1230 GYCYGKDGWFTLKLS
-1245 STQTGTAKITIRT
+1245 STQPGTARITIRT

-1268 TVRSTPKKEPS
+1268 TVRSTPKKEQS

>member
-1 MKYGKRMIAILLAAV
+1 MKYGKRIIAILLAAV
-16 LTVGTLPQAALAE
+16 LTMGTLPQAALAE

-43 TVQIPETTA
+43 TTQIPATTA
-52 ETAAPETTGS
+52 ETAAPETTEPA
-62 TEESVPETRPETA
+62 EESVPETRPETT
-75 PAATEESVPEPTGE
+75 PATTEESVPEPTGE
-89 TAAETMGETVP
+89 TIA

-113 TEPEALLY
+113 TEPEALPC
-121 GLAGLPEDYVLSE
+121 GLPGLPEDYILSD

-153 ALTEG
+153 SLTEG
-158 EQYEK
+158 TQYESGV
-163 NTILVWAETEE
+163 LLAWADTEE
-174 IAQVYA
+174 TALAYAQ
-180 EAFSAE
+180 AFSAE
-186 LLSWQDGLAALKLNG
+186 LVCRQDGLATLRLNG
-201 VSVVEALIAAQESDR
+201 VSVVEALTAAQESDR
-216 LPAAYPNHIAVLPPD
+216 LPAAYPNHIALLPPD
-231 EAEGTEDSGIA
+231 EGEWEEDSGLD
-242 LFSDDIPQTQTW
+242 LFSEDIPQPQTW
-254 RSWLDNTADP
+254 RSWLDNTENPDP
-264 DTLLKNPASG
+264 YLTDPTSYR
-274 SYQYMHDTVDSYA
+274 YQYMHDTVDSYA

-296 VTVAI
+296 VTVAVI
-301 LDSGVMANH
+301 DTGVKANH
-310 EDLPNVTRIEVLYE
+310 EDLPNLRRVEVTNGNEF
-324 DKRLGLIGLGLDDAI
+324 LGLDDAT

-364 GVKLLSLRITN
+364 GAAILSLRVVNAAGYIY
-375 DKGSSTDAKLICG
+375 DSALIAA
-388 LQAAVKAGAQ
+388 LRTAVKNGAQ
-398 IVNISLGGPAYSAVF
+398 IVNISIGGTAYNAVF
-413 QKAINEATEAG
+413 QKVINEAAEAG

-471 VAAPGADIWSTYYNG
+471 VAAPGAAVWSTTNHG
-486 SYWPKSGTSMAS
+486 SYGPKSGTSMAS

-527 AAKGDSDLG
+527 ATRGGSDLG

-554 VEIRSG
+554 AEIRSE
-560 ETGKVLSHSD
+560 ETGEVLSRSD

-613 NGPISLAP
+613 NGPISLAD
-621 YTGQTLTVKAMA
+621 YAGQTLTVKAMA

-641 TVLTCRIQVKK
+641 SVLTCRIQVKK

-683 PEAPVEQAV
+683 PEAPVEQTV
-692 TWQISN
+692 TWRISD
-698 RSENMAK
+698 RSDNMAR
-705 ASVNAST
+705 AAIGAST
-712 GRLTT
+712 GKLTT
-717 PKLSAGD
+717 PRLSAGD

-731 AESKVGQVS
+731 AVSKTGQVS

-756 ISLSETK
+756 INLSETK

-769 NTAAL
+769 NTATL
-774 TVTMLD
+774 TVAMLD
-780 SKGNPVSPEVL
+780 AKGNPVSPEVL

-796 PQVATVENGVVTAL
+796 PQVATVEDGVVTAL
-810 VKGTAVITCKAL
+810 AKGSTTITCKAL
-822 DGSGKTAKC
+822 DGSGKIAKC
-831 TVTVTQGVE
+831 TVTVAQAVE
-840 SLTITGPASVAPG
+840 SLTITGPASLAPG
-853 GSAAF
+853 ASFTFKAQAA
-858 RAQVSPRGAVN
+858 PKGAVS
-869 RLTWSVVEGPA
+869 RFTWSVLAGPE
-880 GTRITNGRLYIPANA
+880 GTRITNGRLSVPKDA
-895 PTGEPITI
+895 PIGDTITI
-903 SARPPEGGGTGA
+903 SAQPPEGGGAGA

-935 SGYVPVTEGYDW
+935 SGYVPVTEGYDR

-954 TLYSVTP
+954 TLYSVQP
-961 ARYSS
+961 GEYSK

-989 CIRWSSSNPSVA
+989 CIRWSSSNPSIV
-1001 SVTANGFVQ
+1001 SVTDSGFVQ
-1010 AHKAGTAKITAAAQ
+1010 AHKAGTAKITVSAL
-1024 DGSNKKRIIT
+1024 DGSGKKQTVT
-1034 VKVENPVSKIALSTS
+1034 VKVENPVSTIALFSS
-1049 APRGRMLIT
+1049 APQGRMLISE

-1066 VSHKVTFAETYGKP
+1066 VSHKVTFAQTYGRP
-1080 TNQKITWSWEL
+1080 TNQKITWSWTL
-1091 WARKGSERWNL
+1091 KDSNGWDR
-1102 TEDFSRYIG
+1102 TEDFARYIG
-1111 LTTSGRLSIRANAS
+1111 LTSGGRLSIRSSAQSILSDDRDANTT
-1125 SLIRDYIEAGKN
+1125 LY
-1137 LELTVIAQSQES
+1137 LTVIAQSQDLSE
-1149 GKAQD
+1149 AQD
-1154 SITYLLV
+1154 SITYRLV
-1161 PPATKLYVAANRKT
+1161 PPATKLYVAADRKA

-1185 TVFYS
+1185 MVFYS

-1201 ASNFVYTS
+1201 VSNFVYTS
-1209 SNPKVASVP
+1209 SNPKVASVVGS
-1218 AAVTMGK
+1218 ASGSSSGK
-1225 VTRYT
+1225 
-1230 GYSYGNDGWFSLQIH
+1230 DGWFTLKLS

-1268 TVRSTPKKEPS
+1268 TVRSMPKKEQS

>member
-1 MKYGKRMIAILLAAV
+1 MKYGKRIIAILLAAV
-16 LTVGTLPQAALAE
+16 LAMGTLPQAALAE
-29 EPTETTAVCTEPVE
+29 EPTETTAACTEPVE
-43 TVQIPETTA
+43 TAQIPETTA
-52 ETAAPETTGS
+52 EAAAPETTGS
-62 TEESVPETRPETA
+62 TEESVPETTTETA

-89 TAAETMGETVP
+89 TIA

-113 TEPEALLY
+113 TEPEALPY
-121 GLAGLPEDYVLSE
+121 GLPGLPEDYVLSQ

-153 ALTEG
+153 SLTEG
-158 EQYEK
+158 TQYESGVL
-163 NTILVWAETEE
+163 LVWADTEE
-174 IAQVYA
+174 IAQAYA
-180 EAFSAE
+180 QAFSAE
-186 LLSWQDGLAALKLNG
+186 LVCRQDGLATLRLNG
-201 VSVVEALIAAQESDR
+201 VSVVEALTAAQESDR
-216 LPAAYPNHIAVLPPD
+216 LPAAYPNHIALLPPD
-231 EAEGTEDSGIA
+231 EAEETEDSGLA

-264 DTLLKNPASG
+264 DTLLQNPASG

-296 VTVAI
+296 VTVAVI
-301 LDSGVMANH
+301 DTGVKANH
-310 EDLPNVTRIEVLYE
+310 EDLPNLRRVEVTNGKEP
-324 DKRLGLIGLGLDDAI
+324 LGLEDAT

-364 GVKLLSLRITN
+364 GAAILSLRVVNAAGYIY
-375 DKGSSTDAKLICG
+375 DSALIAA
-388 LQAAVKAGAQ
+388 LRTAVKNGAQ
-398 IVNISLGGPAYSAVF
+398 IVNISIGGTAYNAVF
-413 QKAINEATEAG
+413 QKVINEAAEAG

-471 VAAPGADIWSTYYNG
+471 VAAPGAAVWSTTYYG
-486 SYWPKSGTSMAS
+486 SYSSKSGTSMAS

-527 AAKGDSDLG
+527 ATKGGSDLG

-554 VEIRSG
+554 AEIRSG
-560 ETGKVLSHSD
+560 ETGEVLSRSD

-605 QIVCGQRY
+605 QIVRGQRY
-613 NGPISLAP
+613 NGPISLAD
-621 YTGQTLTVKAMA
+621 YAGQTLTIKAMA
-633 VGDGGLAG
+633 VSDGGLAG
-641 TVLTCRIQVKK
+641 SVLTCRIQVKK
-652 GTEIGSVTVSG
+652 GTEIGSVAVSG

-683 PEAPVEQAV
+683 PEAPVEQTV
-692 TWQISN
+692 TWRISD
-698 RSENMAK
+698 RSDNMAR
-705 ASVNAST
+705 AAIGAST
-712 GRLTT
+712 GKLTT
-717 PKLSAGD
+717 PRLSAGD

-731 AESKVGQVS
+731 AASKTGQVS
-740 SEPFRVT
+740 SKPFRVT

-756 ISLSETK
+756 IALSTRK
-763 VSCYTG
+763 ISCYTG
-769 NTAAL
+769 NTATL

-796 PQVATVENGVVTAL
+796 PQVATVEDGVVTAL
-810 VKGTAVITCKAL
+810 AKGSTTITCKAL

-831 TVTVTQGVE
+831 TVTVAQAVE
-840 SLTITGPASVAPG
+840 SLTITGPASLAPG
-853 GSAAF
+853 ASFTFKAQAA
-858 RAQVSPRGAVN
+858 PKGAAN
-869 RLTWSVVEGPA
+869 RFTWSVLEGPE
-880 GTRITNGRLYIPANA
+880 GTRITNGRLSVPKDAQ
-895 PTGEPITI
+895 TGDTITI
-903 SARPPEGGGTGA
+903 SAQPPEGGGAGA
-915 EYTLRVAP
+915 EYTLTVAP

-935 SGYVPVTEGYDW
+935 SGYVPVTEGYDR

-954 TLYSVTP
+954 TLYSVQP
-961 ARYSS
+961 GEYSK
-966 RKDSAPLG
+966 RKDCVSLVAD
-974 ATPMDAKGNYVDNES
+974 PMDARGRYLDNAG
-989 CIRWSSSNPSVA
+989 CLRWSSSNPSIV
-1001 SVTANGFVQ
+1001 SVTDDGFVQ
-1010 AHKAGTAKITAAAQ
+1010 AHKAGTAKITVSAL
-1024 DGSNKKRIIT
+1024 DGSGKKQTVT
-1034 VKVENPVSKIALSTS
+1034 VKVENPVSTIALFSS
-1049 APRGRMLIT
+1049 APQGRMLISE

-1066 VSHKVTFAETYGKP
+1066 VSHKVTFAETYGRP
-1080 TNQKITWSWEL
+1080 TNQKITWSWTL
-1091 WARKGSERWNL
+1091 KDSNGWDR
-1102 TEDFSRYIG
+1102 TEEFARYIG
-1111 LTTSGRLSIRANAS
+1111 LTSSGRLSIRSSAQSILSDYRDANTT
-1125 SLIRDYIEAGKN
+1125 LK
-1137 LELTVIAQSQES
+1137 LTVIAQSQDLS
-1149 GKAQD
+1149 RAYD
-1154 SITYLLV
+1154 TVTYLLV
-1161 PPATKLYVAANRKT
+1161 PAATKLYVAADRKT

-1185 TVFYS
+1185 MVFYS

-1201 ASNFVYTS
+1201 VSNFVYTS

-1218 AAVTMGK
+1218 ASVSMDK
-1225 VTRYT
+1225 VTRCT
-1230 GYSYGNDGWFSLQIH
+1230 GYSYGNDGWFSLLIH

-1268 TVRSTPKKEPS
+1268 TVRSTPKKEQS

>member
-16 LTVGTLPQAALAE
+16 LTMGTLPQTALAE

-113 TEPEALLY
+113 TEPEALPY

-134 EELADKADMI
+134 EELADKADLI

-186 LLSWQDGLAALKLNG
+186 LLSWQDGLATLKLNG
-201 VSVVEALIAAQESDR
+201 VSVVEALTAAQESDR

-242 LFSDDIPQTQTW
+242 LFSDDIPQPQTW

-310 EDLPNVTRIEVLYE
+310 EDLPNVTRIEVFY
-324 DKRLGLIGLGLDDAI
+324 KNTSLGLDDAK

-527 AAKGDSDLG
+527 ATKGGIDLG

-554 VEIRSG
+554 AEIRSG
-560 ETGKVLSHSD
+560 ETDEVLSHST

-583 LTGTGRFLL
+583 LTGSEENVFLL
-592 YTLDGKTPGIREG
+592 YTLDGKTPGVREG
-605 QIVCGQRY
+605 QVISGQRY

-621 YTGQTLTVKAMA
+621 YVGQTLTVKAME
-633 VGDGGLAG
+633 VGSLGMAG
-641 TVLTCRIQVKK
+641 SVLTCRIQVKK

-670 KTGEFQANVTGVN
+670 KTGEFQAKVTGVN

-712 GRLTT
+712 GKLTT

-724 EGWVEVT
+724 EGWVDVT
-731 AESKVGQVS
+731 AESKAGQVS

-747 VKALNPVAK
+747 VKTLNPVAK

-796 PQVATVENGVVTAL
+796 PQVATVEDGVVTAL

-880 GTRITNGRLYIPANA
+880 GTRITNGRLYVPANA

-935 SGYVPVTEGYDW
+935 SGYVPVTEGYDL
-947 AGNLTGL
+947 AENLTGL

-1066 VSHKVTFAETYGKP
+1066 VSHKVTFAETYGRP

-1091 WARKGSERWNL
+1091 WARKGSESWNVKA
-1102 TEDFSRYIG
+1102 DFSRYIG

-1125 SLIRDYIEAGKN
+1125 NRIRDYIEAGKD
-1137 LELTVIAQSQES
+1137 LELKVIAQSQES

-1161 PPATKLYVAANRKT
+1161 PPATKLYVAADRKT

-1185 TVFYS
+1185 MVFYS
-1190 DQFARSMGSYS
+1190 DQFAQYPYKSIYL
-1201 ASNFVYTS
+1201 ASNFIFTS
-1209 SNPKVASVP
+1209 SNPKVASVI
-1218 AAVTMGK
+1218 GNNN
-1225 VTRYT
+1225 T
-1230 GYSYGNDGWFSLQIH
+1230 GYCYGNDGWFTLKIH

-1268 TVRSTPKKEPS
+1268 TVRSTPKKEQS

>member
-16 LTVGTLPQAALAE
+16 LTMGTLPQTALAE

-43 TVQIPETTA
+43 TVQIPEATE
-52 ETAAPETTGS
+52 ETPPESTGAPEP
-62 TEESVPETRPETA
+62 TEASRPETV

-100 ETTGETVPETTAE
+100 ETTGETVPETTAG
-113 TEPEALLY
+113 TEPEALPY
-121 GLAGLPEDYVLSE
+121 GLAGLPEDYVLSD
-134 EELADKADMI
+134 EELADKADMV

-153 ALTEG
+153 SLTEG
-158 EQYEK
+158 TQYESG
-163 NTILVWAETEE
+163 ILLVWADTEE
-174 IAQVYA
+174 TAQAYA
-180 EAFSAE
+180 RAFSAE
-186 LLSWQDGLAALKLNG
+186 LLSWQDGLATLRLNG
-201 VSVVEALIAAQESDR
+201 ISVVEALTAAQESDR

-242 LFSDDIPQTQTW
+242 LFSDDIPQPQTW

-287 AWGVTTGKG
+287 AWGITTGKG
-296 VTVAI
+296 VTVAVI
-301 LDSGVMANH
+301 DTGVKADH
-310 EDLPNVTRIEVLYE
+310 EDLPNLRRVEVTNGDES
-324 DKRLGLIGLGLDDAI
+324 LGLDDTA

-364 GVKLLSLRITN
+364 GATILSLRVVNSEGKIYVAALTAALR
-375 DKGSSTDAKLICG
+375 T
-388 LQAAVKAGAQ
+388 AVKNGAQ
-398 IVNISLGGPAYSAVF
+398 IVNISIGGTGYNAVF
-413 QKAINEATEAG
+413 QKVINEATEAG

-527 AAKGDSDLG
+527 ATKGDSDLG
-536 AGIVNAAAALSE
+536 AGIVNAAAALAE

-554 VEIRSG
+554 AEIRSG
-560 ETGKVLSHSD
+560 ETGEVLSHST

-583 LTGTGRFLL
+583 LTGTTGDDYIL
-592 YTLDGKTPGIREG
+592 YTLDGKTPGVREG
-605 QIVCGQRY
+605 QVISGQRY

-621 YTGQTLTVKAMA
+621 YTGQTLTVKAME
-633 VGDGGLAG
+633 VGSLGMAG
-641 TVLTCRIQVKK
+641 SVLTCRIQVKK

-663 PRELLAG
+663 PSELLAG
-670 KTGEFQANVTGVN
+670 KTGEFQAKVTGVN

-692 TWQISN
+692 TWRISD

-712 GRLTT
+712 GKLTT

-724 EGWVEVT
+724 EGWVEVM
-731 AESKVGQVS
+731 AESKADQVS

-769 NTAAL
+769 NTVNL
-774 TVTMLD
+774 TATMLD
-780 SKGNPVSPEVL
+780 SKGAPVTPEVL
-791 WSSSK
+791 WSSGK
-796 PQVATVENGVVTAL
+796 PQVATVEDGVVTAL
-810 VKGTAVITCKAL
+810 AKGTAVITCKAL

-880 GTRITNGRLYIPANA
+880 GTRITNGRLYVPANA

-935 SGYVPVTEGYDW
+935 SGYVPVTEGYDR

-974 ATPMDAKGNYVDNES
+974 ATPMDAKGNDVDNES

-1010 AHKAGTAKITAAAQ
+1010 AHKAGTAKITVSAL
-1024 DGSNKKRIIT
+1024 DGSNKKQTVT

-1066 VSHKVTFAETYGKP
+1066 VSHKVIFAETYGRP

-1102 TEDFSRYIG
+1102 TADFSRYIG

-1125 SLIRDYIEAGKN
+1125 NRIRDYIEVGKD
-1137 LELTVIAQSQES
+1137 LELKVIAQSQDLS
-1149 GKAQD
+1149 GAYD
-1154 SITYLLV
+1154 TVTYLLV
-1161 PPATKLYVAANRKT
+1161 PPATKLYTRKSA
-1175 VGIEPGGTRE
+1175 VSIEPGGTVE
-1185 TVFYS
+1185 TDFYS
-1190 DQFARSMGSYS
+1190 NQFAQSKG
-1201 ASNFVYTS
+1201 SNFVFTS
-1209 SNPKVASVP
+1209 SNPKVASVI
-1218 AAVTMGK
+1218 
-1225 VTRYT
+1225 
-1230 GYSYGNDGWFSLQIH
+1230 GNSSGSSAGEDGWFSLVIH

-1268 TVRSTPKKEPS
+1268 TVRSTPKKEQT

>member
-1 MKYGKRMIAILLAAV
+1 MKYGKRIIAILLAAV
-16 LTVGTLPQAALAE
+16 LAMGTLPQAALAE

-43 TVQIPETTA
+43 TTQIPETTA

-62 TEESVPETRPETA
+62 TEESVPETTTETA
-75 PAATEESVPEPTGE
+75 PAATEESVPDPTGE
-89 TAAETMGETVP
+89 TTA

-121 GLAGLPEDYVLSE
+121 GLPGLPEDYVLSE

-153 ALTEG
+153 SLTEG
-158 EQYEK
+158 TQYESG
-163 NTILVWAETEE
+163 ILLVWADTEE
-174 IAQVYA
+174 TAQAYA
-180 EAFSAE
+180 QAFSAE
-186 LLSWQDGLAALKLNG
+186 LVCRQDGLATLRLNG
-201 VSVVEALIAAQESDR
+201 ISVVEALTAAQESDR

-231 EAEGTEDSGIA
+231 EVEETEDSGIA
-242 LFSDDIPQTQTW
+242 LFSDDIPQPQTW
-254 RSWLDNTADP
+254 RSWLDNTENPDP
-264 DTLLKNPASG
+264 YLTDPTSYR
-274 SYQYMHDTVDSYA
+274 YQYMHDTVDSYA

-296 VTVAI
+296 VTVAVI
-301 LDSGVMANH
+301 DTGVKANH
-310 EDLPNVTRIEVLYE
+310 EDLPNLRRVEVTNGNEP
-324 DKRLGLIGLGLDDAI
+324 LGLDDAT

-364 GVKLLSLRITN
+364 GATILSLRVVNAAGYIY
-375 DKGSSTDAKLICG
+375 DSALIAA
-388 LQAAVKAGAQ
+388 LRTAVKNGAQ
-398 IVNISLGGPAYSAVF
+398 IVNISIGGTAYNAVF
-413 QKAINEATEAG
+413 QKVINEAAEAG

-471 VAAPGADIWSTYYNG
+471 VAAPGAAVWSTTYYG
-486 SYWPKSGTSMAS
+486 SYGPKSGTSMAS

-527 AAKGDSDLG
+527 ATRGGSDLG

-554 VEIRSG
+554 AEIWSG
-560 ETGKVLSHSD
+560 ETGEVLSRSD
-570 GGTLSAPWDGQLC
+570 GGTLSAPWDGRLC

-613 NGPISLAP
+613 NGPISLAD
-621 YTGQTLTVKAMA
+621 YAGQTLTVKAMA

-641 TVLTCRIQVKK
+641 SVLTCRIQVKK

-683 PEAPVEQAV
+683 PEAPVEQTV
-692 TWQISN
+692 TWRISN
-698 RSENMAK
+698 RSDNMAR
-705 ASVNAST
+705 AAIGAST
-712 GRLTT
+712 GKLTT
-717 PKLSAGD
+717 PRLSAGD

-731 AESKVGQVS
+731 AASKTGQVS

-747 VKALNPVAK
+747 VKALNPVAR
-756 ISLSETK
+756 ISLSAARI
-763 VSCYTG
+763 SCYTG
-769 NTAAL
+769 NTATL

-796 PQVATVENGVVTAL
+796 PQVATVEDGVVTAL
-810 VKGTAVITCKAL
+810 AKGSTTITCKAL

-831 TVTVTQGVE
+831 TVTVAQAVE
-840 SLTITGPASVAPG
+840 SLTITGPASLAPG
-853 GSAAF
+853 ASFTFKAQAA
-858 RAQVSPRGAVN
+858 PKGAVS
-869 RLTWSVVEGPA
+869 RFTWSVLEGPE
-880 GTRITNGRLYIPANA
+880 GTRITNGRLSVPKDA
-895 PTGEPITI
+895 PIGDTITI
-903 SARPPEGGGTGA
+903 SAQPPEGGGAGA

-923 KCASVHTYLAGE
+923 KCASVHISIPWDSDNPYAPLSE
-935 SGYVPVTEGYDW
+935 SYDR

-954 TLYSVTP
+954 TLYSVQP
-961 ARYSS
+961 GEYSK
-966 RKDSAPLG
+966 RKDCVSLVAD
-974 ATPMDAKGNYVDNES
+974 PMDARGRYLDNAG
-989 CIRWSSSNPSVA
+989 CLRWSSSNPSIV
-1001 SVTANGFVQ
+1001 SVTDDGFVQ
-1010 AHKAGTAKITAAAQ
+1010 AHKAGTAKITVSAL
-1024 DGSNKKRIIT
+1024 DGSGKKQTVT
-1034 VKVENPVSKIALSTS
+1034 VKVENPVSTIALFSS
-1049 APRGRMLIT
+1049 APQGRMLISE

-1066 VSHKVTFAETYGKP
+1066 VSHKVTFAETYGRP
-1080 TNQKITWSWEL
+1080 TNQKITWSWTL
-1091 WARKGSERWNL
+1091 KDSNGWDR
-1102 TEDFSRYIG
+1102 TEEFARYIG
-1111 LTTSGRLSIRANAS
+1111 LTSGGRLSIRSNAQSILSDYRDANTT
-1125 SLIRDYIEAGKN
+1125 LK
-1137 LELTVIAQSQES
+1137 LTVIAQSQDLSE
-1149 GKAQD
+1149 AQD
-1154 SITYLLV
+1154 SITYRLV
-1161 PPATKLYVAANRKT
+1161 PPATKLYVAADRKT

-1185 TVFYS
+1185 MVFYS

-1201 ASNFVYTS
+1201 VSNFVYTS
-1209 SNPKVASVP
+1209 SNPKVASVVGS
-1218 AAVTMGK
+1218 ASGSSSGK
-1225 VTRYT
+1225 
-1230 GYSYGNDGWFSLQIH
+1230 DGWFALKLS
-1245 STQTGTAKITIRT
+1245 STQTGTARITIRT

-1268 TVRSTPKKEPS
+1268 TVRSMPKKE

>member
-1 MKYGKRMIAILLAAV
+1 MKYGKRIIAILLAAV
-16 LTVGTLPQAALAE
+16 LTMGTLPQTALAE

-43 TVQIPETTA
+43 TAQIPETTA
-52 ETAAPETTGS
+52 ESAAPETIGPA
-62 TEESVPETRPETA
+62 EESVPETRPETA

-113 TEPEALLY
+113 TEPEALPY

-163 NTILVWAETEE
+163 NTILVWAETEK

-186 LLSWQDGLAALKLNG
+186 LLSWQDGLATLKLNG
-201 VSVVEALIAAQESDR
+201 ISVVEALTAAQESDR

-231 EAEGTEDSGIA
+231 EAEGTEDSGVA

-310 EDLPNVTRIEVLYE
+310 EDLPNVTRIEVFY
-324 DKRLGLIGLGLDDAI
+324 KNASLGLDDAI

-486 SYWPKSGTSMAS
+486 NYWPKSGTSMAS

-527 AAKGDSDLG
+527 ATKGDSDLG

-554 VEIRSG
+554 AEIRSG
-560 ETGKVLSHSD
+560 ETGEVLSHSD
-570 GGTLSAPWDGQLC
+570 GGTLPAPWDGQLC

-592 YTLDGKTPGIREG
+592 YTLDGKTPGVREG
-605 QIVCGQRY
+605 QVISGQRY

-621 YTGQTLTVKAMA
+621 YVGQTLTVKAME
-633 VGDGGLAG
+633 VGSLGMAG
-641 TVLTCRIQVKK
+641 SVLTCRIQVKK

-712 GRLTT
+712 GKLTT
-717 PKLSAGD
+717 PKLSAGA

-774 TVTMLD
+774 TVTMSD

-810 VKGTAVITCKAL
+810 TKGSTTITCKAL

-961 ARYSS
+961 ARYST

-989 CIRWSSSNPSVA
+989 CIRWNSSNPSVA
-1001 SVTANGFVQ
+1001 SVTADGFVQ

-1066 VSHKVTFAETYGKP
+1066 VSHKVTFAETYGRP

-1091 WARKGSERWNL
+1091 WARKGSESWNL
-1102 TEDFSRYIG
+1102 TADFSRYIG

-1125 SLIRDYIEAGKN
+1125 NHIRDYIEAGRN

-1149 GKAQD
+1149 GRAQD

-1161 PPATKLYVAANRKT
+1161 PPATKLYTRKSA
-1175 VGIEPGGTRE
+1175 VSIEPGGTVE
-1185 TVFYS
+1185 TDFYS
-1190 DQFARSMGSYS
+1190 NQFAQSKG
-1201 ASNFVYTS
+1201 SNFVFTS
-1209 SNPKVASVP
+1209 SNSKVASVI
-1218 AAVTMGK
+1218 
-1225 VTRYT
+1225 
-1230 GYSYGNDGWFSLQIH
+1230 GNSSGSSAGEDGWFSLVIY

-1268 TVRSTPKKEPS
+1268 TVRSTPKKEGS